1 MAIDPLT
8 AKLLAQAAARAATD
22 EESRRRTLIL
32 ILAPILGLL
41 LLIAFILYL
50 ITSPFSMLS
59 QWLVGDEVSVVENFQ
74 KEYGYNQQLGI
85 YEKDYIEGSGQSYEG
100 VVFTDGGREVIYY
113 NQLDERWADTM
124 YGTSGTIG
132 EAGCGPTA
140 MAIVTSTL
148 TGTPHDPVELSEWSV
163 ANGHRCE
170 GNGSYHSLIPAA
182 AEAYGLSW
190 ESVPRD
196 DPQAMVDALADGTL
210 VVAIMAKGHFTNSG
224 HFIVLRG
231 VTADICHQIFSQI
244 SDRTLLYVAA
254 LFHDI
259 AKGRGGDH
267 AELGAEDIVEFARLH
282 GFDRREIE
290 TMAWLVKEHL
300 LMSITAQRR
309 DIHDPEV
316 VMSFAESVQNHVRL
330 DYLTCLTVADIC
342 ATNGTLWNSWKRSL
356 FAALYDYTEQQ
367 FRQGMDLLLDNEEK
381 ILENRQLALAILSEE
396 KPELSEEKIS
406 ALWQR
411 CPSDYFLRN
420 SPKQIAWH
428 TELLAEFDG
437 EVLVKI
443 SNRFSSGGTEI
454 FVYCPDQANLFNKV
468 VSTIG
473 AKKFSIH
480 DAQILTSDDGYVF
493 DSFIITELNGELV
506 RSERRRELETV
517 LTSVLLG
524 EKLPS
529 MSFAN
534 NRQLQ
539 HFTVKTDVRFLKETK
554 KEHTELEVVALDKP
568 GLLAQISQIFTEL
581 KLNLWNAKITT
592 VGEKAED
599 FFILTNENGIALSE
613 EERGLLENVLYER
626 L

>member
-1 MAIDPLT
+1 MAIDPLS

-59 QWLVGDEVSVVENFQ
+59 QWLVGDEVSVVEDFQ

-231 VTADICHQIFSQI
+231 VTAEGKI
-244 SDRTLLYVAA
+244 L
-254 LFHDI
+254 
-259 AKGRGGDH
+259 
-267 AELGAEDIVEFARLH
+267 
-282 GFDRREIE
+282 
-290 TMAWLVKEHL
+290 
-300 LMSITAQRR
+300 
-309 DIHDPEV
+309 
-316 VMSFAESVQNHVRL
+316 
-330 DYLTCLTVADIC
+330 VADP
-342 ATNGTLWNSWKRSL
+342 ASRKRSEQEWDL
-356 FAALYDYTEQQ
+356 SIILDEARKGAAAGGP
-367 FRQGMDLLLDNEEK
+367 FW
-381 ILENRQLALAILSEE
+381 AI
-396 KPELSEEKIS
+396 
-406 ALWQR
+406 
-411 CPSDYFLRN
+411 Y
-420 SPKQIAWH
+420 
-428 TELLAEFDG
+428 
-437 EVLVKI
+437 
-443 SNRFSSGGTEI
+443 
-454 FVYCPDQANLFNKV
+454 
-468 VSTIG
+468 
-473 AKKFSIH
+473 
-480 DAQILTSDDGYVF
+480 
-493 DSFIITELNGELV
+493 
-506 RSERRRELETV
+506 
-517 LTSVLLG
+517 
-524 EKLPS
+524 
-529 MSFAN
+529 
-534 NRQLQ
+534 
-539 HFTVKTDVRFLKETK
+539 
-554 KEHTELEVVALDKP
+554 
-568 GLLAQISQIFTEL
+568 
-581 KLNLWNAKITT
+581 
-592 VGEKAED
+592 
-599 FFILTNENGIALSE
+599 
-613 EERGLLENVLYER
+613 
-626 L
+626 